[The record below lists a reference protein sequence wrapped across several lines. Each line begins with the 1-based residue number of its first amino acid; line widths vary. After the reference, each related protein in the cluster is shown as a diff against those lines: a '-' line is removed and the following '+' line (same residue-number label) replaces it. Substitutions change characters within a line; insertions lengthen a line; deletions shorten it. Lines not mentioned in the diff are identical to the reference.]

1 MQGQTPSPYCQDLQA
16 ETLRD
21 TFGLLLD
28 TQVPFLHL
36 LTMMDELI
44 ELNASQAF
52 SEKLDSLRSGG
63 MTRADV
69 IRQAVVLLSYA
80 TEQEREGRQLGFV
93 VRDGEGRN
101 VVEEI
106 LQVNP

>member
-1 MQGQTPSPYCQDLQA
+1 
-16 ETLRD
+16 
-21 TFGLLLD
+21 
-28 TQVPFLHL
+28 
-36 LTMMDELI
+36 MDELII

-80 TEQEREGRQLGFV
+80 TEQEKDGRQLGFV
-93 VRDGEGRN
+93 VKDDEGRN
-101 VVEEI
+101 VVDEI
-106 LQVNP
+106 LQVSP

>member
-1 MQGQTPSPYCQDLQA
+1 
-16 ETLRD
+16 
-21 TFGLLLD
+21 
-28 TQVPFLHL
+28 
-36 LTMMDELI
+36 MDELII

-80 TEQEREGRQLGFV
+80 TEQEKDGRQLGFV
-93 VRDGEGRN
+93 VKDDKGRN
-101 VVEEI
+101 VVDEI
-106 LQVNP
+106 LQVSP